1 MKTSDGSEYRRDD
14 EGIGR
19 PEDDLLAQADGVSGS
34 PSGATESEGQP
45 GSPLG
50 PSGDALD
57 TGVLDNTK
65 DGALDVPGDAED
77 AAGTEGAGDPEGAAG
92 TEGAVDAEGAA
103 DAEGAG
109 DAEGAV
115 DAESA
120 VDAEGAV
127 DAESAAGTEDG
138 ENAVGAEDPDEVAV
152 GESDVDEPAASRKVR
167 KVRRLALLRIDSDR
181 LRASW
186 RANTL
191 GKTAILVV
199 CVYGLAVGSAYFL
212 IRQPMST
219 RLHRVQE
226 QKSVLH
232 DYVVIQRADVAIG
245 AFKNGLMTGDQRL
258 TVMSEV
264 RLMAEGSGVKIMGD
278 PDLLLA
284 REGSGHF
291 VEYPLRLRIRG
302 TFHEIGEF
310 LSLLEGSPRFTLLEE
325 VEIRSDADSRERDS
339 EATVLLALAAWEG

>member
-1 MKTSDGSEYRRDD
+1 VG
-14 EGIGR
+14 
-19 PEDDLLAQADGVSGS
+19 ADG
-34 PSGATESEGQP
+34 
-45 GSPLG
+45 
-50 PSGDALD
+50 
-57 TGVLDNTK
+57 
-65 DGALDVPGDAED
+65 
-77 AAGTEGAGDPEGAAG
+77 AA
-92 TEGAVDAEGAA
+92 
-103 DAEGAG
+103 
-109 DAEGAV
+109 
-115 DAESA
+115 
-120 VDAEGAV
+120 
-127 DAESAAGTEDG
+127 
-138 ENAVGAEDPDEVAV
+138 GAEDPDEVAA
-152 GESDVDEPAASRKVR
+152 GESEVDEPAASRKVAKIR
-167 KVRRLALLRIDSDR
+167 SLGLLRIDSDR

-191 GKTAILVV
+191 GKTAVLVV
-199 CVYGLAVGSAYFL
+199 CVYALAVGSVHFL
-212 IRQPMST
+212 IMQPMSR
-219 RLHRVQE
+219 RLHLVQE

-232 DYVVIQRADVAIG
+232 DYVVIERADAAIS
-245 AFKNGLMTGDQRL
+245 AFKDGLMTGDQRL

-284 REGSGHF
+284 RDVSGHL

>member
-1 MKTSDGSEYRRDD
+1 VKISDGSEYRRDD

-34 PSGATESEGQP
+34 PSDATESEGQP

-57 TGVLDNTK
+57 TGVLDNTT
-65 DGALDVPGDAED
+65 DGTVDVPGDAED
-77 AAGTEGAGDPEGAAG
+77 AAGTEGAGDVEGAG
-92 TEGAVDAEGAA
+92 DAESAA

-109 DAEGAV
+109 DAE
-115 DAESA
+115 SA
-120 VDAEGAV
+120 ADAEGA
-127 DAESAAGTEDG
+127 AGTEGG

-152 GESDVDEPAASRKVR
+152 GESEVDEPVAGRKAG

-186 RANTL
+186 RANTM

-212 IRQPMST
+212 IRQPMSA

-245 AFKNGLMTGDQRL
+245 AFKDGLMTGDQRL

-310 LSLLEGSPRFTLLEE
+310 MSLLEGSPRFTLLEE